1 MSELVL
7 TEKEVEFIV
16 DSIGDKIGHY
26 SSLNQHVHK
35 SIIRQMLC
43 TSLDVIKEERED
55 GKKCI
60 E

>member
-35 SIIRQMLC
+35 SI
-43 TSLDVIKEERED
+43 
-55 GKKCI
+55 KCI
-60 E
+60 EWNIKRVINKKCVSVWYF